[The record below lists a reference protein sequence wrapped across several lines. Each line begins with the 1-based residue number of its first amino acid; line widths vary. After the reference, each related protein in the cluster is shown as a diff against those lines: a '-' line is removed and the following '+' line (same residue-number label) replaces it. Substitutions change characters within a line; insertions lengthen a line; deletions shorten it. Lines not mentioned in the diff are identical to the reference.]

1 MKIIKSLLQTGC
13 RMLHEIL
20 TEDILLPTI
29 IQLLW
34 IFTDA

>member
-1 MKIIKSLLQTGC
+1 MKIIKSLMQTGY

-20 TEDILLPTI
+20 TQVILLPTF

-34 IFTDA
+34 IFTDV